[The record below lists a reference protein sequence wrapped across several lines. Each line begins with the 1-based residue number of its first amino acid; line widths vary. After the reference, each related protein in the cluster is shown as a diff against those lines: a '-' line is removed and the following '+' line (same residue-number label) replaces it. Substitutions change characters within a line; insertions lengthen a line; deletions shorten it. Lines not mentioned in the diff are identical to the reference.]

1 MKKIH
6 FDNYEKNNYWNSL
19 IIFAIIFIL
28 VGIFEPF
35 QIENPTIYKYIS
47 SFGFLLQALFF
58 SKLFWFK
65 NFVQWNNLG
74 AFIRID
80 SFFGKSLNFK
90 KIKTTELNE
99 KKLKII
105 KNNGKIVIFNLNEI
119 MESDIQKL
127 KEIIM
132 KNTIANTVQN

>member
-6 FDNYEKNNYWNSL
+6 FNSVGISNYQNSL
-19 IIFAIIFIL
+19 LIFTIIFIL

-35 QIENPTIYKYIS
+35 QIENPKIYKYIS
-47 SFGFLLQALFF
+47 SFGFLLEALFF

-65 NFVQWNNLG
+65 NFVQWNNLR

-80 SFFGKSLNFK
+80 SFWGKSLSFN

-105 KNNGKIVIFNLNEI
+105 KTNGKTVIFHLNEI
-119 MESDIQKL
+119 MESGIKKL
-127 KEIIM
+127 KERIYKIL
-132 KNTIANTVQN
+132 